1 MRCGWE
7 RTARERIIVVV
18 GKRTEVESMTNNV
31 VETEMRNGTL
41 AITGGGERTLLLLAR
56 NIQTRAQEDA
66 AIDAEDIL
74 TQAEEANA
82 LDPVG

>member
-1 MRCGWE
+1 
-7 RTARERIIVVV
+7 
-18 GKRTEVESMTNNV
+18 MTRQSDV
-31 VETEMRNGTL
+31 VEPL
-41 AITGGGERTLLLLAR
+41 ARRDAVAIFGDGERTLLLLLAVQSAEDIEASRRAR
-56 NIQTRAQEDA
+56 EDA

>member
-1 MRCGWE
+1 MDMAVQG
-7 RTARERIIVVV
+7 
-18 GKRTEVESMTNNV
+18 NV
-31 VETEMRNGTL
+31 VERQAADKNAGTIFGNGMWTL
-41 AITGGGERTLLLLAR
+41 IVLTRQGAADIEAER
-56 NIQTRAQEDA
+56 RAQEDA

>member
-1 MRCGWE
+1 M
-7 RTARERIIVVV
+7 
-18 GKRTEVESMTNNV
+18 MNNV
-31 VETEMRNGTL
+31 VEAEMGNGPL
-41 AITGGGERTLLLLAR
+41 AIAGGGERTLLLLAR
-56 NIQTRAQEDA
+56 NIHTRAQEDA

>member
-1 MRCGWE
+1 MTVQGNVDE
-7 RTARERIIVVV
+7 RQAANRDAVAILGNGGRTSLLVIIGQNAVDVEAER
-18 GKRTEVESMTNNV
+18 R
-31 VETEMRNGTL
+31 R
-41 AITGGGERTLLLLAR
+41 R
-56 NIQTRAQEDA
+56 EDA